1 MNAPHD
7 SEREARIMLKAKS
20 EEKNIL
26 PLLET
31 FALSGGRFVLV
42 FEYMAWD
49 LDQLLQQQISSRV
62 QIKSII
68 KDLFSALD
76 HIHSLGILHRDVKP
90 SNILL
95 RSPSGPA
102 FLADFGIA
110 WLGGDKASEPA
121 DQKITDVG
129 TTHYRAPE
137 LLFGNHRY
145 GPSLDVWAAGCVV
158 AEAACLDGKSLFDS
172 GELGSDLALIQSHFK
187 TLGTPNLEVWPGAKD
202 CNDWGKMEFYQYAPK
217 PWEEVLPS
225 CDGHARDLVSKLVA
239 YESTTRLTAA
249 ERNNMDLVRS
259 TKETLMRVADEDKP
273 QANRAEEDL
282 ARNLAQ
288 MKMMLSGTPDADVS
302 PEQVYQLVNLI
313 CSEDV
318 LLLLAQNIHK
328 LPFEARKDT
337 QLIISNAFRYKLPGQ
352 PQTEPPAM
360 HHILSNRPE
369 VIIELCYGYERR
381 ESAMACGGVL
391 REALKHDAV
400 AALILY
406 DEPDRRGKDM
416 LAHIDPTVPSTGQ
429 GVFWKFFEWID
440 RGAFEACADAFNTFR
455 VLVADYLQ
463 VNFERFFKTYN
474 TVLVQSESY
483 VTKRQSIKLLGEL
496 LLDRANYNVM
506 TQYVASGDNLKII
519 MKLLRDDRRMI
530 NYEGFHVFK
539 VFVANPN
546 KSLAVQK
553 ILINNRDRLL
563 RFLPSFLDDRTD
575 DDQFTDEKSFLVRQ
589 IELLPP
595 VPTVPGQQGQ
605 QGQQAGQA

>member
-1 MNAPHD
+1 
-7 SEREARIMLKAKS
+7 
-20 EEKNIL
+20 
-26 PLLET
+26 
-31 FALSGGRFVLV
+31 
-42 FEYMAWD
+42 MAF
-49 LDQLLQQQISSRV
+49 
-62 QIKSII
+62 
-68 KDLFSALD
+68 LFS
-76 HIHSLGILHRDVKP
+76 R
-90 SNILL
+90 N
-95 RSPSGPA
+95 R
-102 FLADFGIA
+102 
-110 WLGGDKASEPA
+110 
-121 DQKITDVG
+121 Q
-129 TTHYRAPE
+129 
-137 LLFGNHRY
+137 
-145 GPSLDVWAAGCVV
+145 
-158 AEAACLDGKSLFDS
+158 
-172 GELGSDLALIQSHFK
+172 
-187 TLGTPNLEVWPGAKD
+187 
-202 CNDWGKMEFYQYAPK
+202 
-217 PWEEVLPS
+217 
-225 CDGHARDLVSKLVA
+225 
-239 YESTTRLTAA
+239 
-249 ERNNMDLVRS
+249 RNNMDLVRS
-259 TKETLMRVADEDKP
+259 TKETLMRVAGEDKP

-288 MKMMLSGTPDADVS
+288 MKMTLSGTPDADVS

-337 QLIISNAFRYKLPGQ
+337 QLIISNAFRYKLPGS
-352 PQTEPPAM
+352 PHAEPPAM
-360 HHILSNRPE
+360 NHVLSNRPE

-455 VLVADYLQ
+455 DILTKHKALVADYLQ

-595 VPTVPGQQGQ
+595 APTAPGQ